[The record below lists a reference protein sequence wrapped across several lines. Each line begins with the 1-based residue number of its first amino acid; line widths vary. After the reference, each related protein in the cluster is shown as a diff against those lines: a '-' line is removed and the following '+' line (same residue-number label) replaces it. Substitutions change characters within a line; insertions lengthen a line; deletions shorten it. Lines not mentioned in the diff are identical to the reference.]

1 MSGIVSVLRR
11 SGSVSKSSLREAL
24 SVLDYRGP
32 DGKSAVVDGVAG
44 LGHQHHYTV
53 PAEVGETQPVE
64 WRGVWIALDGRVD
77 NRRELAAE
85 LGDAT
90 ADVTTDAELLVAAYR
105 QFGPPFLER
114 VVGSFAL
121 ALWDPERA
129 RLLVGRDKTGI
140 RHVYY
145 GFSDDAVV
153 VGSEVEAVLAHESIP
168 ATVDDADVVAY
179 LGGDC
184 RGGTSAFRRHVRRLP
199 PGARLVATTTDAR
212 VERYWEP
219 TRDEALASS
228 DVASLAREFR
238 SRVTRA
244 IRSRLRTA
252 VPPAAM
258 MSGGLDSTTVAALAD
273 RQLPDERL
281 RAVSVVFDGTPEIDE
296 ECGVR
301 AIESATDLDVTRVD
315 GEALWPLRNDE
326 VYDHVLR
333 GHPCADTSLEIY
345 DAACA
350 EVTDARSILTGIGG
364 NLADGDRFFY
374 ADLLRRRAGGEFLR
388 AASADS
394 MSLASILFLYGIV
407 PLITSREA
415 LVRDLKTK
423 GNGLQ
428 VRHPAGDRTP
438 RSERRGGEWN
448 RGRFSSAERLSL
460 YSDVMDPYMDF
471 ALDGARQVALR
482 RGVELLHPFLDARV
496 VELLL
501 SLPPGV
507 RFRGRHKHLFRRSF
521 ADVLPDAILSSS
533 ARDNAYTAFVER
545 GLRRAGVGD
554 LCSSSELVERGYP
567 GGAGDRTDTRRRRG
581 SNGGLEP
588 RSLAGRDGGALAFG
602 AVASVA
608 IRRRPGAH
616 APSVPADKTLLI
628 HEIIRK

>member
-11 SGSVSKSSLREAL
+11 RGSVSEPSLREML

-53 PAEVGETQPVE
+53 LAEVGETQPVE
-64 WRGVWIALDGRVD
+64 WKDVWIALDGRVD

-90 ADVTTDAELLVAAYR
+90 SNVTTDAELLAAAYR
-105 QFGPPFLER
+105 RFGPSFLKH
-114 VVGSFAL
+114 VVGAFAL
-121 ALWDPERA
+121 ALWDPRREC
-129 RLLVGRDKTGI
+129 LLVGRDKTGI

-145 GFSDDAVV
+145 GLSDDAVV

-168 ATVDDADVVAY
+168 ATVDDDDLVLY
-179 LGGDC
+179 LGGSC

-199 PGARLVATTTDAR
+199 PGTCLVATTTDVR
-212 VERYWEP
+212 VEHYWEP

-252 VPPAAM
+252 APPAVM
-258 MSGGLDSTTVAALAD
+258 MSGGLDSTTVAAVAD

-281 RAVSVVFDGTPEIDE
+281 RAVSVVFDETPEIDE

-301 AIESATDLDVTRVD
+301 AIESATDVDVTRID
-315 GEALWPLRNDE
+315 GEALWPLRDTE

-350 EVTDARSILTGIGG
+350 EVTDTRSILTGIGG

-374 ADLLRRRAGGEFLR
+374 TDLLRRRAGCEFLR

-394 MSLASILFLYGIV
+394 MSLASIVFLYGIV
-407 PLITSREA
+407 PLVTSRKA

-423 GNGLQ
+423 ENWLR
-428 VRHPAGDRTP
+428 VRHSVGNRTTS
-438 RSERRGGEWN
+438 RNERRGEEWN
-448 RGRFSSAERLSL
+448 RGRFSSVERLSL
-460 YSDVMDPYMDF
+460 YSDVMDSYMDL

-521 ADVLPDAILSSS
+521 EDMLPDAIISSS
-533 ARDNAYTAFVER
+533 VRDNAYTTFVER
-545 GLRRAGVGD
+545 GLRRAEVDD
-554 LCSSSELVERGYP
+554 LLSSPKLVERGYL
-567 GGAGDRTDTRRRRG
+567 GKQEVERILEDGAGRTGVSNLARWRVVTAERWLSELSRR
-581 SNGGLEP
+581 
-588 RSLAGRDGGALAFG
+588 
-602 AVASVA
+602 
-608 IRRRPGAH
+608 
-616 APSVPADKTLLI
+616 
-628 HEIIRK
+628 